1 MMKLVQDDSVAGSR
15 PQRAGVWKMEGE
27 SNVGMGRS
35 KPITIFWEF
44 LGYPGSPGFDAEPFR
59 KIRLQ
64 QTLKFGMQ
72 EDTQHYIVYK
82 RRTTMNS

>member
-1 MMKLVQDDSVAGSR
+1 MLAKKTFHGQQKRLLHLHLQKVKINIYIYGDG
-15 PQRAGVWKMEGE
+15 
-27 SNVGMGRS
+27 S

-44 LGYPGSPGFDAEPFR
+44 LGYPGSQGFDAEPFR